1 MSIEDRQFD
10 LNPKV
15 ENPPQPEN
23 FGIEQ
28 TRKRTLET
36 LEGRIDQF
44 LENPPRQPKKDIADY
59 VEQNG
64 ILVPERFQGLEQ
76 ALEYVKLGGEII
88 VRSEHPLEYNGA
100 SGLLSSY
107 VISQERIEKVKKYC
121 DEHGEVIDWGKMRKD
136 RNMNAEWDVINKI
149 FGQLGTC
156 SQQDF
161 EQNLR
166 KLSEKY
172 SKHYCELLGLNLED
186 FNEDISYSFWK
197 KVKGF
202 NRSIVADSAIPNRY
216 HIFTTNT
223 GKPFFHNYLIVD
235 NGNIV
240 LNNPIEMTDE
250 MRGALPDVIGFY
262 EKIRGMEKFD
272 PTHCPIVEFQTD
284 KQNNNHFLQYHRT
297 RQIEPATFTL
307 DRNLEEDEFE
317 AVYVRGATSSEGIV
331 LNVAMYYPEYQIA
344 EKEDGSFDFHDNFF
358 FSEIMSRRRIANFEI
373 RSKQDLSISCIDAH
387 LPKSRLFNSQISIS
401 IPKDKIPDNLARSVY
416 EKTREISVPARI
428 PIRVISDGRKAY
440 VRFEK

>member
-10 LNPKV
+10 LNPKAKNSPQS
-15 ENPPQPEN
+15 ENL
-23 FGIEQ
+23 GIEQ
-28 TRKRTLET
+28 TRKKTLET
-36 LEGRIDQF
+36 LEGRLDQF
-44 LENPPRQPKKDIADY
+44 LENPPKQPKKEIADY

-64 ILVPERFQGLEQ
+64 ILVPERFQGLKQ
-76 ALEYVKLGGEII
+76 ALEYVKSGGEII

-100 SGLLSSY
+100 SGLLTSY
-107 VISQERIEKVKKYC
+107 DVSQERIDKGRKYC
-121 DEHGEVIDWGKMRKD
+121 DEHGQVIDWEKMRKD
-136 RNMNAEWDVINKI
+136 GSMNAEWDVENQI
-149 FGQLGTC
+149 FGQLET
-156 SQQDF
+156 SLQSDF
-161 EQNLR
+161 EQNLK

-172 SKHYCELLGLNLED
+172 SKHYCDLLGLD
-186 FNEDISYSFWK
+186 FESFNGNVGYSYWK
-197 KVKGF
+197 KVEGF

-240 LNNPIEMTDE
+240 LNTPIEMTDE
-250 MRGALPDVIGFY
+250 MRGALSDVIGFY

-284 KQNNNHFLQYHRT
+284 KQKNNHFLQYHRT

-307 DRNLEEDEFE
+307 DRDLEEDEFK
-317 AVYVRGATSSEGIV
+317 AVYVRGATPPEGLV

-344 EKEDGSFDFHDNFF
+344 EQEDGSFDFHYNFI
-358 FSEIMSRRRIANFEI
+358 FSEIMSRRRIANFEN
-373 RSKQDLSISCIDAH
+373 RSMQDLSISCIDAH
-387 LPKSRLFNSQISIS
+387 LPKSRLFNSQIAIS
-401 IPKDKIPDNLARSVY
+401 IPKDKIPDDLAHSVY
-416 EKTREISVPARI
+416 EKTREINEPARI

-440 VRFEK
+440 VRFER